1 MATERLQ
8 ELFAEGRQVATET
21 VENLTGQLASLTS
34 KVTSEVESE
43 AHQVRLELHR
53 EYWLPRAN
61 EQVLYCC

>member
-43 AHQVRLELHR
+43 AHQVSLESLR
-53 EYWLPRAN
+53 EYWLPRVD
-61 EQVLYCC
+61 EQVLYCF